1 MIYLCYVTITGR
13 DEEISLLTK
22 EIHDMK
28 ADPKY
33 GARRIILA
41 FEGNPGTGKSRL
53 AEALSSAASKERVK

>member
-1 MIYLCYVTITGR
+1 MIFLSYIGR

-28 ADPKY
+28 ANPKY
-33 GARRIILA
+33 GTQRIILA

-53 AEALSSAASKERVK
+53 AEALSSAATKERVK